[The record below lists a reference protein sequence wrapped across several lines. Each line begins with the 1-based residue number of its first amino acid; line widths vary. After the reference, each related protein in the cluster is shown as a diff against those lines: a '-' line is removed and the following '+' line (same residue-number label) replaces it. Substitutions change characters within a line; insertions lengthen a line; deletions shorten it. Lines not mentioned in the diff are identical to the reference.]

1 MRNQASAI
9 TAVPRAHQ
17 AGLSSPHSQSRLQKQ
32 SFPHHRLDA
41 YVVSLEAL
49 RRAASLVKRIPRGHG
64 HAADQLRRASL
75 RMVLGIAEGASR
87 RSKGDKRYRYEIA
100 RGECGEC
107 AAVVEALAVLELVPT
122 TEAHELMQLLARVSA
137 MLQRLIRRY
146 Q

>member
-1 MRNQASAI
+1 MQFETEI
-9 TAVPRAHQ
+9 
-17 AGLSSPHSQSRLQKQ
+17 
-32 SFPHHRLDA
+32 SFLHHRLDA

-75 RMVLGIAEGASR
+75 RMVRGIAEGASR

-107 AAVVEALAVLELVPT
+107 AAVAEALAVLELVPT